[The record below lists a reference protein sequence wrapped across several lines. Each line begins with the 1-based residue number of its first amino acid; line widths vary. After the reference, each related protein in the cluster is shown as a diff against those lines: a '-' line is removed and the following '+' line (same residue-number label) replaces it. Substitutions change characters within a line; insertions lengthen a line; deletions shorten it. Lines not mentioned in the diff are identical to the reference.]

1 MGTITSTRET
11 LAMAGKLFSSD
22 GASVALLGD
31 SPGFIAQRVIG
42 MIVSIAC
49 DMAQQAVASPMDIDD
64 AVRIG
69 LGYPV
74 GPLSMGDAIG
84 PTRLLAVMDG
94 LYATTL
100 EPRYRPSLWLKRR
113 AQVNVSLLHESVSF

>member
-1 MGTITSTRET
+1 
-11 LAMAGKLFSSD
+11 
-22 GASVALLGD
+22 
-31 SPGFIAQRVIG
+31 

-49 DMAQQAVASPMDIDD
+49 DMAQQAVASPKDIDD

-74 GPLSMGDAIG
+74 GPMSMGDAIG
-84 PTRLLAVMDG
+84 PKRLLAVMDG
-94 LYATTL
+94 LYATTQ

-113 AQVNVSLLHESVSF
+113 AQVNVSLLHQSASF